1 MALNAWEGIHMYV
14 ELQDISKQIRRSPI
28 LNHISVGFEKGRIYG
43 LKGKNGSGKTMLLR
57 MIAGLILPNSG
68 QVLIDGKILGKDMS
82 FPASIGILIEN
93 PSFISGETGLS
104 NLSILASIQKKAD
117 RKDLEETLERV
128 GLDPGDKRTYRKYSL
143 GMKQRLGIAAAIME
157 KPDII
162 LLDEPINALDD
173 KGVEAVRQILAEEK
187 ERGALIII
195 ACHDEAELKLLS
207 DEIFYMQSGEITG
220 HEVLK
225 NDQEDKS

>member
-1 MALNAWEGIHMYV
+1 MYV
-14 ELQDISKQIRRSPI
+14 ELKDVSKQIRRSPI
-28 LNHISVGFEKGRIYG
+28 LNHITVGFEKGRIYG

-57 MIAGLILPNSG
+57 MIAGLILPSSG

-82 FPASIGILIEN
+82 FPESIGILIEN
-93 PSFISGETGLS
+93 PSFIGGETGLS

-128 GLDPGDKRTYRKYSL
+128 GLNPGDKRIYRKYSL

-187 ERGALIII
+187 KRGALIIV
-195 ACHDEAELKLLS
+195 ACHDETELRLLS
-207 DEIFYMQSGEITG
+207 DEIFYMQGGEITD
-220 HEVLK
+220 HEILEK
-225 NDQEDKS
+225 DREDKP